1 MCELFDYFSGV
12 SVGDGVDERIK
23 IKRREIRILSLDE
36 DDRGGVVP
44 GEVDVQREGIVE
56 VRKRDPILSPERLT
70 DDDFVDVIKLVPI
83 LIPAI
88 SELTSDVIMH

>member
-56 VRKRDPILSPERLT
+56 VRK
-70 DDDFVDVIKLVPI
+70 
-83 LIPAI
+83 
-88 SELTSDVIMH
+88 